1 MFRILMTVAI
11 LLAAAPAAFAQS
23 SDGPGADRPDTE
35 AGRYVLRRV
44 DEGLMRLDRETG
56 ATSFCRKRGESWV
69 CEAVAD
75 DRIALEDEIAR
86 LAGDNA
92 ELAREIGRLRDR
104 VATLE
109 GGKRESRDKDLEDDG
124 DTPRSDSPSDAEID
138 KVMKTFETMMRRFMD
153 MARDLRKDYEEDRF

>member
-11 LLAAAPAAFAQS
+11 LLVAAPAAFAQS
-23 SDGPGADRPDTE
+23 LDSAGADRPDTE
-35 AGRYVLRRV
+35 AGRYVLRQI
-44 DEGLMRLDRETG
+44 DDGLMRLDRETG

-75 DRIALEDEIAR
+75 DRAALEAEIAR

-92 ELAREIGRLRDR
+92 DLAREIGRLKDQ

-109 GGKRESRDKDLEDDG
+109 GGKGEPDAEASGQDCEDNGKAPES
-124 DTPRSDSPSDAEID
+124 DTPTDEEID
-138 KVMKTFETMMRRFMD
+138 KVMKSYRIN
-153 MARDLRKDYEEDRF
+153 LCSQ